1 MENQTTPKG
10 NAPKKNTGL
19 IVALAIFVVAA
30 IGLAIWLFTIQGNLK
45 TLKAEKAAQKTEL
58 MSQLDSI
65 MKKHDQLKTE
75 YGDLSNKM
83 VKKDSVI
90 QANAKEIKKLMYTRW
105 EYFKIKKKLHK
116 LQLIEQGFVRQMD
129 SLYRANKAL
138 KVENSKIKEQVQH
151 EKQKNVKL
159 SQEKKQ
165 LSTKVETAS
174 IIPAYNLE
182 AQGVH
187 ITGSGRERKT
197 DKIRRLD
204 KVKVCFTL
212 GANEITQPGNKDFY
226 IRIAQPDK
234 KILTKNDS
242 DEFSFMYQGTKLQ
255 YSIMKKV
262 DYQNKSI
269 DICVYWD
276 RRKTKELPAGIYHVD
291 IYEGNHNIAS
301 TTFKLR

>member
-30 IGLAIWLFTIQGNLK
+30 IGLAIWLFAIQGNLK

-65 MKKHDQLKTE
+65 MKKHDQLKSE
-75 YGDLSNKM
+75 YGDLSNKL
-83 VKKDSVI
+83 VEKDSVI

-105 EYFKIKKKLHK
+105 EYFKIKKKLHN

-129 SLYRANKAL
+129 SLYRVNKAL
-138 KVENSKIKEQVQH
+138 KVENSKIKEQVQQ
-151 EKQKNVKL
+151 EKQKNIKL
-159 SQEKKQ
+159 VQEKKD

-197 DKIRRLD
+197 DKIRRIN

-212 GANEITQPGNKDFY
+212 GSNEK
-226 IRIAQPDK
+226 A
-234 KILTKNDS
+234 
-242 DEFSFMYQGTKLQ
+242 
-255 YSIMKKV
+255 
-262 DYQNKSI
+262 
-269 DICVYWD
+269 C
-276 RRKTKELPAGIYHVD
+276 
-291 IYEGNHNIAS
+291 
-301 TTFKLR
+301 